1 MKRIAIA
8 VPLVTAGIILS
19 ACAVNSTA
27 PAAHSAAPVAASPVA
42 VAPLAPAAPAFSV
55 QTTLISDIANNAQAK
70 AIVEATLPKLV
81 GHYDR
86 VGSMTLA
93 QLAPRSN
100 GYIDDAKL
108 QQIQAAFDKMK

>member
-8 VPLVTAGIILS
+8 VFLVTAGIVFS
-19 ACAVNSTA
+19 SCAVNSTV
-27 PAAHSAAPVAASPVA
+27 PPAHST
-42 VAPLAPAAPAFSV
+42 APLAVSPTVTPPKAPAAPAFSV
-55 QTTLISDIANNAQAK
+55 QTTLISNIASNEQAR
-70 AIVEATLPKLV
+70 AIVEATLPKLA
-81 GHYDR
+81 GHYAS

-100 GYIDDAKL
+100 GYIDDTKL